1 MGLRHKKRDLL
12 MNYLNKNNISTG
24 VHYLPLSKHPLYKK
38 YDKNLKVSNNIWKDI
53 ITLPLHTGMSKKDID
68 RIIYHLNNF
77 KKNYN

>member
-1 MGLRHKKRDLL
+1 M
-12 MNYLNKNNISTG
+12 
-24 VHYLPLSKHPLYKK
+24 SKHPLYKK
-38 YDKNLKVSNNIWKDI
+38 PVKNLEVSNNIWKDI